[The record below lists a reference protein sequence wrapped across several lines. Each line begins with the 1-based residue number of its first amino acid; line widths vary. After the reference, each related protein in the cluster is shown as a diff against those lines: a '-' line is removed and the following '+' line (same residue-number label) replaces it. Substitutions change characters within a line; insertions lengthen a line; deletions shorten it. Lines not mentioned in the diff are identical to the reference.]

1 MCGRNPE
8 RPTCRRRGLR
18 TEQRLEPLPE
28 GFCGALT
35 TVQKD
40 NLVIE
45 EKEVEENGFFR
56 LALETAERGNAE
68 EGDTIDAFN
77 GRVNKTG
84 ISPTLTT
91 RPEGKKTAI
100 LPVVKGENMEETK
113 KMKEEK
119 KYRVRKL
126 TENECWRLMGYKD
139 ADFKKNKVVNSA
151 CQLYKQ
157 AGNVIVKQVLM
168 ALFLQMGIKGKK
180 RWNDM
185 TVEERQSL
193 VDGSLDFLGEKNA

>member
-1 MCGRNPE
+1 
-8 RPTCRRRGLR
+8 
-18 TEQRLEPLPE
+18 
-28 GFCGALT
+28 
-35 TVQKD
+35 
-40 NLVIE
+40 
-45 EKEVEENGFFR
+45 
-56 LALETAERGNAE
+56 
-68 EGDTIDAFN
+68 
-77 GRVNKTG
+77 
-84 ISPTLTT
+84 
-91 RPEGKKTAI
+91 
-100 LPVVKGENMEETK
+100 MEETK

-157 AGNVIVKQVLM
+157 AGNAIVKQVLM